1 VAAFAPVAALT
12 TKVLLGDTDLQQTL
26 PLVYVMLV
34 ISVIG
39 AVITWS
45 FLAYALW
52 KFRDPATK
60 GRRYG

>member
-1 VAAFAPVAALT
+1 MAPVAAL
-12 TKVLLGDTDLQQTL
+12 VLPAVAGETDLQQTM
-26 PLVYVMLV
+26 PLVWLMLI

-39 AVITWS
+39 AVITWA
-45 FLAYALW
+45 FLVYAIW